1 MLDFNSG
8 WDKRMLY
15 EDSAGWARLR
25 LPFSEFH
32 ATQSGPTPKC
42 LLPKTTNA
50 KPEGPKQN
58 REPIAL
64 DIGVRGSVLN
74 VI

>member
-25 LPFSEFH
+25 LPFSEFQ
-32 ATQSGPTPKC
+32 ATQSGPKKKAKTLIPKHETLNPKC
-42 LLPKTTNA
+42 
-50 KPEGPKQN
+50 
-58 REPIAL
+58 
-64 DIGVRGSVLN
+64 
-74 VI
+74 